1 FNSARVNGMVRW
13 FRSSSFSRQEL
24 PLLLLNLA
32 ALVGMGTGVV
42 FLLVLLYVKMRDAL
56 LGGPGIPRSP
66 TRASA
71 YGVLFGGDSGGL
83 PRLLSGPVLGE
94 NGLPRVPSLAIL
106 VAEAT
111 WSHHLLFS
119 LVVLV
124 SVFGMLLY
132 FGVLLVPS
140 GSLELCLEIL
150 WPWWFVHA
158 L

>member
-1 FNSARVNGMVRW
+1 MVRW

-42 FLLVLLYVKMRDAL
+42 FLLGLLYVKMRDAL

-66 TRASA
+66 PRASA
-71 YGVLFGGDSGGL
+71 YGV
-83 PRLLSGPVLGE
+83 
-94 NGLPRVPSLAIL
+94 
-106 VAEAT
+106 
-111 WSHHLLFS
+111 LFS

-132 FGVLLVPS
+132 FGVLLVPP
-140 GSLELCLEIL
+140 GGLELCLDIL
-150 WPWWFVHA
+150 WPWWFVLALVSPLLPALYGRIHGPTEVRHA
-158 L
+158 EWACLDLEG